1 MVKCGSFEVFILSPL
16 FSLII
21 CVYLVLPKQI
31 CEMLYDILGAA
42 NDTFF
47 FFNLK
52 ILMTSGTKSLLF
64 LKYC

>member
-1 MVKCGSFEVFILSPL
+1 MVKCVSFEVCILSPL
-16 FSLII
+16 FLLLI

-47 FFNLK
+47 FNLQN
-52 ILMTSGTKSLLF
+52 LMTSVSKSLPF
-64 LKYC
+64 LRYW